1 MKCCDLYAG
10 KLRHSIEWQKEQ
22 TVPDGAGG
30 VTRSWVK
37 VADARA
43 LVDPMSG
50 NERWQSMRT
59 EANITHNIYMRY
71 TASLTPAMRIVYD
84 GRAFQVKAIIDLE
97 ERKKWLEVQA
107 VEGQAT

>member
-37 VADARA
+37 VTDARA
-43 LVDPMSG
+43 LVNPMTG

-59 EANITHNIYMRY
+59 EANITHKIFMRY
-71 TASLTPAMRIVYD
+71 TTGLTPAMRIVFN
-84 GRAFQVKAIIDLE
+84 GRAFQVKAILNIE
-97 ERKKWLEVQA
+97 ERNKWLEIHA
-107 VEGQAT
+107 TEGQAT